1 MNRLQMDVGNALAI
15 AGAAVGVCIV
25 AVLKWAFGV
34 LA

>member
-1 MNRLQMDVGNALAI
+1 MNRLQMDAGNILAL

-25 AVLKWAFGV
+25 AVLRWAFGA

>member
-25 AVLKWAFGV
+25 AVLKWAFVV

>member
-25 AVLKWAFGV
+25 AVLRWALGV

>member
-1 MNRLQMDVGNALAI
+1 MNRLQMDIGNALAI

>member
-25 AVLKWAFGV
+25 AVLKWALGV
-34 LA
+34 V

>member
-1 MNRLQMDVGNALAI
+1 MNRLQMDAGNILAI

-25 AVLKWAFGV
+25 AVLRWALGV

>member
-25 AVLKWAFGV
+25 AVLKWALGV